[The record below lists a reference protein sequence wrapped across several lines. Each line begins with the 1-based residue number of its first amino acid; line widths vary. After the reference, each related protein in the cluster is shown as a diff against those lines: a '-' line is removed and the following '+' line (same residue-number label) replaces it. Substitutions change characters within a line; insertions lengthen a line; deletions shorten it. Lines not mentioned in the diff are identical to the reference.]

1 MEVKRP
7 KVKRS
12 NVYNLKLTL
21 LNFRKLMEFRSYR
34 SYRSSLQAERTSS
47 SADNT
52 SNPCKLTLREPSAL
66 SSATP
71 VTPELLNSKKLSE
84 CET

>member
-1 MEVKRP
+1 MITQLSQVDG
-7 KVKRS
+7 VQ
-12 NVYNLKLTL
+12 
-21 LNFRKLMEFRSYR
+21 EFR

-52 SNPCKLTLREPSAL
+52 FNRCKLTLREPSAL

-71 VTPELLNSKKLSE
+71 VTPELLNSRKFSE
-84 CET
+84 CETWNDYFLRSKEFVTNNS

>member
-12 NVYNLKLTL
+12 NVEKSKLTL
-21 LNFRKLMEFRSYR
+21 LNFRKLMEFR

-52 SNPCKLTLREPSAL
+52 SNPCKQTLREPSAL